1 MGRIILTIAGPWSK
15 APALKTEFETQFS
28 PADRELADDFVY
40 VGRRADALDDRDINA
55 VLAHQ
60 GLLQAAVDFESDA
73 PGWAEKGIR
82 LALDAVAL
90 GAVGIFVETACKAL
104 VPQGV
109 KGLNPRDSH
118 NQFHFYVE
126 VMGTGDLILTEGMQ
140 AFDLPEVG
148 AAYTAS
154 NRETAQAAVVSM
166 AAQMVCDR
174 LKPVDGGVFRA
185 SESAPLYRV
194 SRGQLSAEQT
204 EDPYANPYAPWILNI
219 DI

>member
-28 PADRELADDFVY
+28 PADRQFAEDFVY
-40 VGRRADALDDRDINA
+40 VGRRAEALEDRDINA
-55 VLAHQ
+55 VLAHK
-60 GLLQAAVDFESDA
+60 GLFQAAVDFESD
-73 PGWAEKGIR
+73 PRSWAEKGVR
-82 LALDAVAL
+82 LALDAVAA

-104 VPQGV
+104 VPEAV
-109 KGLNPRDSH
+109 KGLDPRDSH

-148 AAYTAS
+148 AVYSTL
-154 NRETAQAAVVSM
+154 NRETAQAAVLSM

-174 LKPVDGGVFRA
+174 LKPVNGGVFRA

-194 SRGQLSAEQT
+194 SRGELTAEQS
-204 EDPYANPYAPWILNI
+204 EDPYANPYAPWVLTISE
-219 DI
+219 